1 MEKGHQ
7 MLSDTISFQPELV
20 ETLPQILDNKEYSEY
35 RRLLDRV
42 DEILKLT
49 GMDLEFAERHLEA
62 IEEARL
68 AAGVAKAM
76 SAKQVQAATRYAVK
90 AYRCTLAGLLLRKP
104 YRELSILLADSATLR
119 QFCTISRIENRV
131 RVPSKSSLQ
140 RFANLFDED
149 FLRSQVDLL
158 ISKAA
163 SEGNMLGLRNPFNVE
178 DIFVDATCMK
188 ANIHFPVDWVLMTDC
203 MRTMLQAIIV
213 IRKHGLKHR
222 IPDPKGLISKINA
235 MSMTLTSASRNRG
248 AKKERKKYFRELKK
262 IAQVIRKHATRY
274 ADLLRSERADRTD
287 LTEAEAA
294 CILGRLDR
302 MIRLLPEACVQANT
316 RIISG
321 GLVENKEKLLSVYHD
336 DVNVIKR
343 GKAGGQV
350 EFGNT
355 LFLAE
360 QADGVIVD
368 WKLYRADIKEPQATE
383 ETINRL
389 TDELEYDIKSMTG
402 DRGCQ
407 TIPLNKQLNKKGIF
421 NGLCPRSPLEFSE
434 RMKEEKFRLCQKR
447 RAQTEGRIGILKN
460 AFLDGSLYER
470 KFEDK
475 EVKVAWAVLIHNL
488 WVIARLPVE
497 EAEPESAA

>member
-1 MEKGHQ
+1 MIE
-7 MLSDTISFQPELV
+7 STIAFQPELV
-20 ETLPQILDNKEYSEY
+20 ESLPQVLNNKEYAEY
-35 RRLLDRV
+35 QQLLERIDG
-42 DEILKLT
+42 ILKAA
-49 GMDLEFAERHLEA
+49 GMDLEFARKHLETL
-62 IEEARL
+62 EQARVDIGL
-68 AAGVAKAM
+68 KRAM
-76 SAKQVQAATRYAVK
+76 SIKQVQAVTRYAVK
-90 AYRCTLAGLLLRKP
+90 AYRCTIAGILLRKP

-119 QFCTISRIENRV
+119 QFCTIARIDNQV

-140 RFANLFDED
+140 RFTGLFDEE
-149 FLRSQVDLL
+149 FLRGQVDQLVT
-158 ISKAA
+158 SAA
-163 SEGNMLGLRNPFNVE
+163 AEGNSLGLRNPFNVE

-203 MRTMLQAIIV
+203 MLTMLQAIIV

-222 IPDPKGLISKINA
+222 IPNPQGLISKINA
-235 MSMTLTSASRNRG
+235 MSMSITSASRNRG
-248 AKKERKKYFRELKK
+248 AKKERKKCFRKLKK
-262 IAQVIRKHATRY
+262 VAQVIRKHACRY
-274 ADLLRSERADRTD
+274 ADLLRMERAERTD

-294 CILGRLDR
+294 YVLERLDR
-302 MIRLLPEACVQANT
+302 MIRLLPEACEQANT

-355 LFLAE
+355 LFIAE

-368 WKLYRADIKEPQATE
+368 WKLYRTDVKEPQATK

-389 TDELEYDIKSMTG
+389 TEELEYDIKSMTG

-407 TIPLNKQLNKKGIF
+407 SAPLDNQLKAKGIF

-434 RMKEEKFRLCQKR
+434 RMKDDEFRIRQKR

-475 EVKVAWAVLIHNL
+475 EVKVAWAVLTHNL
-488 WVIARLPVE
+488 WCIARLPVE
-497 EAEPESAA
+497 EAELENAA